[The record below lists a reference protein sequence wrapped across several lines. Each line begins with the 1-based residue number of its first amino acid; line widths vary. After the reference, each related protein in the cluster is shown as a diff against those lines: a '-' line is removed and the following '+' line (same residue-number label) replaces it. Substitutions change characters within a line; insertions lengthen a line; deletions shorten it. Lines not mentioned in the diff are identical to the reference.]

1 MKDQIAYRIKN
12 GDEYSFELLFRKYYV
27 RLCCFANK
35 FLNDPEEA
43 REIVQDVFLKLWEAR
58 DDIKPE
64 DSLNSYIFSVTR
76 NKCINKL
83 RRRNIESKYTEIL
96 QLVYAENR
104 EISPHDSLL
113 ANELGNEFSVAI
125 EKLPA
130 RCREIFDLSRI
141 EGLRYNEIAIML
153 HISVKT
159 VEAQM
164 SKALKILRFELKDY
178 LLILILVCLSASYN
192 LSL

>member
-1 MKDQIAYRIKN
+1 MKDQIALRIKN

-58 DDIKPE
+58 EDIKPE
-64 DSLNSYIFSVTR
+64 DSLNSYIFSVAR

-83 RRRNIESKYTEIL
+83 RRRHVESKYTEIL

-113 ANELGNEFSVAI
+113 ANELGNEFAIAI
-125 EKLPA
+125 EKLPDK
-130 RCREIFDLSRI
+130 CREIFDLSRI
-141 EGLRYNEIAIML
+141 EGLRYSEIASML
-153 HISVKT
+153 QISVKT
-159 VEAQM
+159 VEAHM
-164 SKALKILRFELKDY
+164 SKALKILRIELKDY
-178 LLILILVCLSASYN
+178 LMIVLFFLPASSLSFF
-192 LSL
+192 